1 MSGRTKLCER
11 SVMGILVPALII
23 DMLAFTCILPL
34 FPSILNFYA
43 TSDHRDVVYDK
54 FESALKTF
62 QTAVGVPHNARYTNV
77 FFGGLLGSMFSA
89 LQFLAS
95 PTLGALSDIYGRRK
109 LLLLSSVG
117 TLISYIVWLR
127 AETFTVFVISRII
140 GGLSKS
146 NINVATA
153 MVSDIYKPEDNAKG
167 MAMIGIS
174 YSVGFLVGPMFGAY
188 FSTVAP
194 KNALHTT
201 PALFS
206 ILLTIIQFTLVAFLL
221 PETLKV
227 DEKRT
232 LKDIRWKA
240 NKLVS
245 PVQLFKFSA
254 VDAPPAK
261 KQQMQEIGIIYFIYL
276 FLYAGL
282 EFTLPFLTHMRFG
295 FDSMQQGKIYLFT
308 GLLMLPIQGLVVRK
322 APMIKQ
328 KRIAEIGI
336 MCIVPAFLIVAQATN
351 QFLLYLGLFLYAI
364 ASASVVSCLTS
375 LVTTVDSSADKGALS
390 GVFRSLGALARAL
403 GPVTASSLFWIC
415 GPTRCYTIGG
425 ILLLIPLMLLRR
437 LENPI
442 RESTKAE

>member
-1 MSGRTKLCER
+1 MKY
-11 SVMGILVPALII
+11 
-23 DMLAFTCILPL
+23 DPL
-34 FPSILNFYA
+34 F
-43 TSDHRDVVYDK
+43 
-54 FESALKTF
+54 
-62 QTAVGVPHNARYTNV
+62 Q
-77 FFGGLLGSMFSA
+77 
-89 LQFLAS
+89 
-95 PTLGALSDIYGRRK
+95 
-109 LLLLSSVG
+109 
-117 TLISYIVWLR
+117 
-127 AETFTVFVISRII
+127 
-140 GGLSKS
+140 
-146 NINVATA
+146 
-153 MVSDIYKPEDNAKG
+153 
-167 MAMIGIS
+167 
-174 YSVGFLVGPMFGAY
+174 
-188 FSTVAP
+188 
-194 KNALHTT
+194 
-201 PALFS
+201 
-206 ILLTIIQFTLVAFLL
+206 
-221 PETLKV
+221 
-227 DEKRT
+227 RT

-295 FDSMQQGKIYLFT
+295 FD
-308 GLLMLPIQGLVVRK
+308 R
-322 APMIKQ
+322 Q